1 MPDAVNEIAA
11 SDILKIDSQEVK
23 ITIDSQKGK

>member
-11 SDILKIDSQEVK
+11 SDILKIDIQELY
-23 ITIDSQKGK
+23 ITIDLQNGI